1 MDEALLNEIKHAM
14 QIWLSVAFVS
24 GVAVGILAA
33 IAWSLGDRQ
42 HTERQ
47 MYGRKY

>member
-1 MDEALLNEIKHAM
+1 MDEALLNEMKRAARA
-14 QIWLSVAFVS
+14 WLYAAFAS

-47 MYGRKY
+47 MYGRK